1 MSLLQC
7 ECPLLAQSGHT
18 EMSAICPLSGAKADI
33 NRDCLTIVI
42 HSAVRIEPRSR
53 NTAAM
58 NIVRSADN
66 LFPRLTVFAQ
76 MP

>member
-42 HSAVRIEPRSR
+42 HSAVRIERGLGIP
-53 NTAAM
+53 
-58 NIVRSADN
+58 
-66 LFPRLTVFAQ
+66 LQ
-76 MP
+76 